1 MLHET
6 ALGHVTGLII
16 TGKEGKYAAICE
28 RKHISMHRKY
38 VVLEISNNRHQ
49 G

>member
-6 ALGHVTGLII
+6 ALGPVTGLILI
-16 TGKEGKYAAICE
+16 GQEGKYAAICK
-28 RKHISMHRKY
+28 RKHINTHRKY
-38 VVLEISNNRHQ
+38 VVLEISNTGHQ